1 MPKKFSNFKREI
13 REVYDKIGSVWCPA
27 IQEEVYFNAKGFY
40 HLRHETTREERSISE
55 QKHKLSLVPHIKD
68 IVQGMQ
74 VLVESRT
81 INNVVYTSLTG
92 KPQNHHRKVKVILR
106 KSRST
111 ERTIFWSVMGGGN
124 KKRL

>member
-1 MPKKFSNFKREI
+1 MPKKFSEFKREM
-13 REVYDKIGSVWCPA
+13 REIYDGIGVVWCPT
-27 IQEEVYFNAKGFY
+27 IKEKVYFNAKGFY
-40 HLRHETTREERSISE
+40 HLRHETTREERSLSE
-55 QKHKLSLVPHIKD
+55 QKHKLSLIPYIKG
-68 IVQGMQ
+68 IVQSTQ